1 MSETKAPLDAE
12 IAEID
17 RRWKASGIPDLY
29 VGSGPEM
36 RARGIEVR
44 NRFYPKPKLKHGE
57 IRDIRI
63 GNIRGRVVRPVQGE
77 PTATLAY
84 FHGGGF
90 ILGDLDSHEA
100 HCIRIANAT
109 GAVVVS
115 VDYSLAPEAPF
126 PAGADDSIAASRWIY
141 ENRAQFGGADQ
152 PFALGGDSAGGN
164 MAAVSAIACRDAGVP
179 VAVQFLLYP
188 ATDMTGPAHG
198 PVGTHYLG
206 EGPERERKARDW
218 RASPVLGDL
227 KGVAPAI
234 IGVGPYDFLY
244 RDNLA
249 FAQALRAAGVPVNLR
264 EFPTLNHGFFSYTA
278 VSKASLEAAE
288 SLCADL
294 AAALKR

>member
-1 MSETKAPLDAE
+1 MSATQALLDAE
-12 IAEID
+12 IAEIE

-29 VGSGPEM
+29 VGTGPEM

-44 NRFYPKPKLKHGE
+44 NLFYPKPKLEHGE
-57 IRDIRI
+57 IRDFHIGTIRA
-63 GNIRGRVVRPVQGE
+63 RVVRPARGE

-100 HCIRIANAT
+100 HCIRIANRT

-115 VDYSLAPEAPF
+115 VDYRLAPEDPF
-126 PAGADDSIAASRWIY
+126 PAGAEDSIAASRWIHQ
-141 ENRAQFGGADQ
+141 NRAQFGGAGK

-164 MAAVSAIACRDAGVP
+164 MAAVSAIACRDAGIP

-198 PVGTHYLG
+198 PVGKHYLG
-206 EGPERERKARDW
+206 EGAEREAKAHDW
-218 RASPVLGDL
+218 RASPVLADL

-249 FAQALRAAGVPVNLR
+249 FAKALREAGVAVNFR

>member
-1 MSETKAPLDAE
+1 MSNVKAPLDPE
-12 IAEID
+12 IVEID

-36 RARGIEVR
+36 RARGVQVR
-44 NRFYPKPKLKHGE
+44 SLFYPKPDLEHGE
-57 IRDIRI
+57 IRDITI
-63 GNIRGRVVRPVQGE
+63 AGIRARVVRPVRGE
-77 PTATLAY
+77 ATATLVY

-115 VDYSLAPEAPF
+115 VDYRLAPEDPF
-126 PAGADDSIAASRWIY
+126 PAGADDSIAATRWIHAH
-141 ENRAQFGGADQ
+141 RAEFGGADK

-164 MAAVSAIACRDAGVP
+164 MAAVSAIACRDAGIP
-179 VAVQFLLYP
+179 VAAQFLLYP

-198 PVGTHYLG
+198 PVGKHYLG

-218 RASPVLGDL
+218 RASPALADL
-227 KGVAPAI
+227 RGVAPAI

-244 RDNLA
+244 QDNLA
-249 FAQALRAAGVPVNLR
+249 FAKALREAGVPVNFR
-264 EFPTLNHGFFSYTA
+264 EFATLNHGFFSYTA
-278 VSKASLEAAE
+278 VSKASLAAAE
-288 SLCADL
+288 SLCEDL